1 MKKNRKSE
9 LIRKFSAASAW
20 VRKIRKPTESNRAGA
35 VGAVVEDLGCKVLA
49 VLHHEVVLFGQ
60 EVLAVDDLDE
70 VADGTTTGSFFYFL
84 DSLSPEDVSSFPL
97 KLIADFLQLSGS
109 LEFKPPDHIMLHI
122 LNTNCAR
129 IQTNSITSAIPNS
142 SGLMNESST
151 IWGTMNV
158 CVGAKYH

>member
-20 VRKIRKPTESNRAGA
+20 VREIRKESNRAGA

-70 VADGTTTGSFFYFL
+70 VADGTTSGSLFYFL
-84 DSLSPEDVSSFPL
+84 DSRTPKNISSFAL
-97 KLIADFLQLSGS
+97 QLITNFLQIFGS
-109 LEFKPPDHIMLHI
+109 LKFQPPEQSTYTFQAEHI
-122 LNTNCAR
+122 LSFKTPYHL
-129 IQTNSITSAIPNS
+129 SISKQIS
-142 SGLMNESST
+142 F
-151 IWGTMNV
+151 
-158 CVGAKYH
+158 CQ